1 MLLFESDY
9 STAGGCLQTN
19 TKNTSFVRM
28 VFLLERMGVKNNKFF
43 LHLTQPELAN
53 YDPHNLTDPSV
64 ELRARI
70 AYECKVNGWY
80 YLREVIRITSPGSDP
95 ISFLLNRANLA
106 LSWCFFNSVN
116 SFLTMPRQKG
126 KSIGTIALDS
136 WAFYFGY
143 KNAVIGMFAKDEKL
157 TRENVKRMKDMKVGL
172 PPYLIISSRK
182 DTDNT
187 EELSYSALNNKYKT
201 YVAQADR
208 LAAEKQARGD
218 TMPLQHWDE
227 IAYYKN
233 NDKSYPAASA
243 TMDTASQL
251 ARAAG
256 LPTCK
261 VLTTTA
267 GMLSNPAGAFAYK
280 LKSHAVRFRETFYDF
295 NDIEDLENHIRLE
308 STNFMTYLEYSYK
321 QLGETDEWL
330 RRVTADKT
338 EVEIATDYLN
348 QWQVGTGSSIVPTSL
363 LNRMNDSVIEPLEYS
378 QYGTLTV
385 SWYVMKSVILSDENK
400 FRNYLIGCDTSD
412 NVGEDF
418 TTLCILDP
426 IDLGVVATCRVNTA
440 SFTHVCQCI
449 MDLLDQ
455 LPGSIFIP
463 ERNKNGAVLVDILI
477 NKMMT
482 NNVDPFKR
490 IYNTFIQDWSS
501 ASKPLDEID
510 LRNGINVKHF
520 GYTTSPTSRNELYG
534 RVLINM
540 LNIMSS
546 RVYDYNLCEEIKA
559 LSVRDGRIDHIIGQ
573 HDDLTMA
580 MMLAG
585 WFALYGKN
593 HGMYGIPRDTILTGV
608 MNNGDAID
616 PETKKRHIKMAH
628 RIGDLKAML
637 LVERNSTRKACYER
651 ELKTLEEL
659 FDPAV
664 VAEDPVSMSAIQ
676 AKPPD
681 PDKVDTN
688 FLSKFKMLIDS
699 Y

>member
-1 MLLFESDY
+1 MLLFKSDY
-9 STAGGCLQTN
+9 ATAGGCLQTN
-19 TKNTSFVRM
+19 TKNTSFIRM
-28 VFLLERMGVKNNKFF
+28 VFLLEKMGVKNNKFF
-43 LHLTQPELAN
+43 LHLTQPELAK
-53 YDPHNLTDPSV
+53 YDPHNLTDPSA

-70 AYECKVNGWY
+70 AYECKVNAWY
-80 YLREVIRITSPGSDP
+80 YLREVIRITAPGSDP
-95 ISFLLNRANLA
+95 IPFILSRANLA
-106 LSWCFFNSVN
+106 LSWCFFNSIN
-116 SFLTMPRQKG
+116 TFLTMPRQKG

-157 TRENVKRMKDMKVGL
+157 TRENVKRMKDMRNAL
-172 PPYLIISSRK
+172 PPYLVMASRR

-187 EELSYSALNNKYKT
+187 EELSYTVLNNKYKT
-201 YVAQADR
+201 YVAQSDR
-208 LAAEKQARGD
+208 LSAEKQARGD

-243 TMDTASQL
+243 TMDTAGKL
-251 ARAAG
+251 AQAAG

-267 GMLSNPAGAFAYK
+267 GMLANPAGAFAYK
-280 LKSHAVRFRETFYDF
+280 LKSHAARFRETIYDM
-295 NDIEDLENHIRLE
+295 ENVEAVKKFLSHE
-308 STNFMTYLEYSYK
+308 STNSMFYLEYSYK

-330 RRVTADKT
+330 ARVTADKNR
-338 EVEIATDYLN
+338 VEIETDYLN
-348 QWQVGTGSSIVPTSL
+348 IWQLGTGSGLVPDSL
-363 LNRMNDSVIEPLEYS
+363 LTKMNQSVIEPIEYS

-385 SWYVMKSVILSDENK
+385 SWYLAKSIVMDE
-400 FRNYLIGCDTSD
+400 RNRYKHYLIGCDTSD
-412 NVGEDF
+412 NIGEDF

-426 IDLGVVATCRVNTA
+426 QDLGVVATCRVNTA
-440 SFTHVCQCI
+440 SFTHVCQCV
-449 MDLLDQ
+449 MDLLEQ
-455 LPGSIFIP
+455 LPNAIFIP

-482 NNVDPFKR
+482 ANVDPFKR

-501 ASKPLDEID
+501 DSKPLDEID
-510 LRNGINVKHF
+510 LRNGTNVKRF
-520 GYTTSPTSRNELYG
+520 GYNTTSASRDELYG

-540 LNIMSS
+540 LNIMAS
-546 RVYDYNLCEEIKA
+546 RIFDYNLCEEIKA

-593 HGMYGIPRDTILTGV
+593 HGMYGIPPNTVLTGV
-608 MNNGDAID
+608 LNNGDAVD
-616 PETKKRHIKMAH
+616 PDTKKRQMSMAK
-628 RIGDLKAML
+628 RIGDLKGLIFLEKNAM
-637 LVERNSTRKACYER
+637 RKACYER
-651 ELKTLEEL
+651 ELRTLEEM
-659 FDPAV
+659 FDPSMV
-664 VAEDPVSMSAIQ
+664 EEDHVALSTIQ

-681 PDKVDTN
+681 PAKIDTN
-688 FLSKFKMLIDS
+688 FLNKFKVLLDS